1 MKRSSDLAVD
11 VTPMTTRPRVS
22 QRVAAL
28 GAILLAALV
37 VVATIASTLAD
48 LRRLAVLIPLIV
60 VALAAG
66 WYAITRTGAR
76 RQLALI
82 VLAATAVGFVAAAF
96 IEGSRSALFAL
107 ARVLM
112 VASGLLLARFA
123 LGRDARSLKRASSP
137 GSAVPPA
144 VHGVLIVNLKSGG
157 GKVEQHHLVE
167 HCHQRGVEV
176 VVLRPGDDLEQ
187 LARAAIDA
195 GADVIGMAGGDGSQA
210 VVASVAS
217 ERGVAM
223 VVVPAGTRNHFA
235 LDLGLDR
242 RDVIGALDAFGE
254 ARERP
259 IDLGDVNG
267 RAFVNNVS
275 LGLYAKIV
283 RSPEYRDAKI
293 ETTLSALPRF
303 SDPEAGRSTS
313 TSAVHV
319 ASTMRARTSFR
330 SPTTPMG
337 GDPRPDLD
345 STPDG
350 SACSRSRSMTTRH
363 SARCSPQRRPET
375 PSASPDL
382 RHGRPRHSR

>member
-1 MKRSSDLAVD
+1 MKESSDLAVD

-37 VVATIASTLAD
+37 VVTTIASTLAD

-112 VASGLLLARFA
+112 VASVVLLARFA

-167 HCHQRGVEV
+167 HCHRARRRSGGAP
-176 VVLRPGDDLEQ
+176 PG
-187 LARAAIDA
+187 RRFGTA
-195 GADVIGMAGGDGSQA
+195 GKSG
-210 VVASVAS
+210 
-217 ERGVAM
+217 
-223 VVVPAGTRNHFA
+223 
-235 LDLGLDR
+235 DR
-242 RDVIGALDAFGE
+242 R
-254 ARERP
+254 RC
-259 IDLGDVNG
+259 G
-267 RAFVNNVS
+267 R
-275 LGLYAKIV
+275 
-283 RSPEYRDAKI
+283 D
-293 ETTLSALPRF
+293 
-303 SDPEAGRSTS
+303 
-313 TSAVHV
+313 
-319 ASTMRARTSFR
+319 
-330 SPTTPMG
+330 
-337 GDPRPDLD
+337 
-345 STPDG
+345 
-350 SACSRSRSMTTRH
+350 
-363 SARCSPQRRPET
+363 
-375 PSASPDL
+375 
-382 RHGRPRHSR
+382 RHGGR